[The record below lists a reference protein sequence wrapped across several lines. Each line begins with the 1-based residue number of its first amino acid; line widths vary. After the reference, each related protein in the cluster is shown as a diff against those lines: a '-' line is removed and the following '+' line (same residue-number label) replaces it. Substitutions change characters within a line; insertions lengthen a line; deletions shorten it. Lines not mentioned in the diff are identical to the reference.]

1 MDPAEYMVSLLGK
14 TGMGP
19 DDVFFDCR
27 EPVHDV
33 LLVPVPALYNSN
45 IVARRKALKHKGW
58 RCGRGREKKK
68 TGGTCSRVRQE

>member
-1 MDPAEYMVSLLGK
+1 MDPAECMMGLLGK

-19 DDVFFDCR
+19 DEIFFDCR

-45 IVARRKALKHKGW
+45 IVAR
-58 RCGRGREKKK
+58 
-68 TGGTCSRVRQE
+68 